1 MIFCDKRY
9 LGLLSWH
16 SNYQG
21 PFSQTRFRKT
31 ISPPNSHFR
40 YKRYHYPI
48 IPCCVLHPAILFSDC
63 LLLFTLL
70 RGLPYLGRSRGEIH
84 FCQTGMCTSVSDI
97 SQRDNMSGIH
107 MAEGESGDKYTSSCY
122 PGDTNQARNTCV
134 F

>member
-31 ISPPNSHFR
+31 ISPQTPISGTKGTIIQSFHVVYCIQQSYSVIVSFCSH
-40 YKRYHYPI
+40 
-48 IPCCVLHPAILFSDC
+48 CSVDC
-63 LLLFTLL
+63 LIWVEAVEKF
-70 RGLPYLGRSRGEIH
+70 I

-107 MAEGESGDKYTSSCY
+107 IAEGESGDKYTSFCY